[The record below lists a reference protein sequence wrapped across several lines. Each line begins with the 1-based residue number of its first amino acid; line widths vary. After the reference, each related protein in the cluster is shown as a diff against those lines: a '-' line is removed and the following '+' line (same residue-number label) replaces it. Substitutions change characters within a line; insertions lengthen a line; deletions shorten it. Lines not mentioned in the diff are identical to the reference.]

1 MGSTKSHPLE
11 PALSGAE
18 GMRRHLHN
26 TGRPSMA
33 VQLQRR
39 TFTVDDYHRMLNA
52 GILTEDDR
60 VELVCGEIVT
70 MAPIGTRH
78 ASCVKGLNQL
88 LTEGLGR
95 RVVLGI
101 QDPVI
106 VGEHSEPQ
114 PDISVLRPRKDRYAQ
129 AHPTAA
135 DIFLLIEVSD
145 TTLPYDRDIKVPM
158 YGKAGVPES
167 WLVDLAQRRVE
178 VYRSPSP
185 NGYGD
190 LHYAYPGEAISP
202 IAFPDISLQVDEV
215 LG

>member
-1 MGSTKSHPLE
+1 
-11 PALSGAE
+11 
-18 GMRRHLHN
+18 
-26 TGRPSMA
+26 MA

-39 TFTVDDYHRMLNA
+39 VFTVDDYHRMLEA

-60 VELVCGEIVT
+60 VELICGEIIE
-70 MAPIGTRH
+70 MPPIGTDH
-78 ASCVKGLNQL
+78 ASTVKGFNQL

-95 RVVLGI
+95 RVLLGI

-114 PDISVLRPRKDRYAQ
+114 PDISVLRPSKDRYAS

-145 TTLPYDRDIKVPM
+145 TTVAHDRSVKVPL
-158 YGKAGVPES
+158 YAKAGISET
-167 WLVDLAQRRVE
+167 WLVDLTARRIE

-185 NGYGD
+185 NGYRD
-190 LHYAYPGEAISP
+190 LHYAYPGDTLSP
-202 IAFPDISLQVDEV
+202 AAFPDVMLAVDEV